1 MRAISAFMTGV
12 TRLNDVIGRWFSYL
26 VIFMF
31 LFLLMEVGFRYVL
44 GSPLAWTSELTQYLF
59 GIYGIMAGGYLLA
72 HNGHVN
78 VDLFYNKFSRRTRAF
93 IDLFTSIIFFI
104 FVLALLYF
112 SYDMAQ
118 ESVGMWQTSNSSW
131 DPPIWPVKLFMP
143 IATALLLLQGI
154 VKLLQDIAIAFNLS
168 YYQPEI
174 DEEHHQTEGDA

>member
-1 MRAISAFMTGV
+1 MRAISAFMNGV

-44 GSPLAWTSELTQYLF
+44 GSPLAWTSEMTQYLF
-59 GIYGIMAGGYLLA
+59 GIYAIMAGGYLLS

-78 VDLFYNKFSRRTRAF
+78 VDLFYNKFSRRGQAF

-104 FVLALLYF
+104 FVLAFLYF
-112 SYDMAQ
+112 AVDMAA
-118 ESVGMWQTSNSSW
+118 ESVGSWQSSNSSW

-143 IATALLLLQGI
+143 IAGFLLLLQGI

-168 YYQPEI
+168 YYQAAIE
-174 DEEHHQTEGDA
+174 EEHHQTEGDA